1 MSESEYRN
9 LIDKA
14 VDSGIHFPERGR
26 RAWLTVF
33 GSWSGLF
40 ASLGLMNTMGAFQQ
54 YISTH
59 QLKDVDVAVTGWIF
73 SLYAFMTFGV
83 GLFVGPLFDK
93 YGPRWLILSGSVLV
107 VLSMDLIGNCTG
119 Q

>member
-1 MSESEYRN
+1 
-9 LIDKA
+9 
-14 VDSGIHFPERGR
+14 
-26 RAWLTVF
+26 
-33 GSWSGLF
+33 
-40 ASLGLMNTMGAFQQ
+40 MNTMGAFQE
-54 YISTH
+54 YISIQ
-59 QLKDVDVAVTGWIF
+59 QLRDVDVAITGWIF